1 MSQPTTTKYPAEF
14 KERAVKL
21 AVESEQPI
29 AQTARDLGV
38 NENTLHTWIGKYH
51 RAERQEKEGNDEHL
65 YEELKRLRK
74 ENARLKEER
83 EILIKKGGGVLC
95 ATAAVK
101 YAWMHQQQ
109 AEFPVSRLCRTLAV
123 SRSGYYEWLGRP
135 PSTQAADQQ
144 LQEKVQR
151 YFTQGRGTYGTRRI
165 KHLLAQE
172 GLQVSRRRIGRVLAQ
187 AGLRCKTRRRCKAPI
202 AAGQAQTVAPNQL
215 NREFTV
221 KEPDTVYVGD
231 ITYLPTGEGWL
242 YLAVVLDL
250 CSRAVV
256 GWSMADHMRAELV
269 NQALAMAIYQR
280 RPATGLIMHTD
291 RGSQYGADSYQQL
304 LVQHGIQP
312 SMSRK
317 GNCWDNAVAESFF
330 HTLKTELTY
339 LEDFDTREQAQT
351 VVFEYIEVFYNRQRC
366 HSANG
371 YLAPL
376 AYEQVLQTNGI
387 FCPEKC

>member
-1 MSQPTTTKYPAEF
+1 
-14 KERAVKL
+14 
-21 AVESEQPI
+21 
-29 AQTARDLGV
+29 
-38 NENTLHTWIGKYH
+38 
-51 RAERQEKEGNDEHL
+51 
-65 YEELKRLRK
+65 
-74 ENARLKEER
+74 
-83 EILIKKGGGVLC
+83 
-95 ATAAVK
+95 
-101 YAWMHQQQ
+101 MHQQHT
-109 AEFPVSRLCRTLAV
+109 EFKLSRMWRLLKV

-135 PSTQAADQQ
+135 PRTPTAADQEVQ
-144 LQEKVQR
+144 DKIQR
-151 YFTQGRGTYGTRRI
+151 YFAQGRGTYGTRRI

-187 AGLRCKTRRRCKAPI
+187 AGLRCHTRRKFKAPT

-221 KEPDTVYVGD
+221 QVPDTVYVGD

-242 YLAVVLDL
+242 YLAIVLDL

-269 NQALAMAIYQR
+269 NQALAMAICQR
-280 RPATGLIMHTD
+280 QPEAGLIMHTD
-291 RGSQYGADSYQQL
+291 RGSQYGADSYRQL
-304 LVQHGIQP
+304 LRQHGIEP

-330 HTLKTELTY
+330 HTLKTALIY
-339 LEDFDTREQAQT
+339 LEDFDTHEQAQT
-351 VVFEYIEVFYNRQRC
+351 AVFEYIEVFYNRQRC

-376 AYEQVLQTNGI
+376 AYEQALQTHESL
-387 FCPEKC
+387 CPEKC

>member
-1 MSQPTTTKYPAEF
+1 
-14 KERAVKL
+14 
-21 AVESEQPI
+21 
-29 AQTARDLGV
+29 
-38 NENTLHTWIGKYH
+38 
-51 RAERQEKEGNDEHL
+51 
-65 YEELKRLRK
+65 
-74 ENARLKEER
+74 
-83 EILIKKGGGVLC
+83 
-95 ATAAVK
+95 VK
-101 YAWMHQQQ
+101 YAWIHQQHI
-109 AEFPVSRLCRTLAV
+109 EFRVRRMCQLLGV
-123 SRSGYYEWLGRP
+123 SRSGYYEWLRRP
-135 PSTQAADQQ
+135 PRTQTAAEQQ
-144 LQEKVQR
+144 VQDKVQH
-151 YFTQGRGTYGTRRI
+151 YFAQGRGTYGTRRL

-172 GLQVSRRRIGRVLAQ
+172 GLRVSRRRIGRLLTQ
-187 AGLRCKTRRRCKAPI
+187 AGLRCKTRRRFKAPI

-221 KEPDTVYVGD
+221 QDPNTIYVGD
-231 ITYLPTGEGWL
+231 ITSLPTGEGWL

-269 NQALAMAIYQR
+269 NQALAMAIGQR
-280 RPATGLIMHTD
+280 QPAAGLIMHTD

-304 LVQHGIQP
+304 LTQHGIEP

-330 HTLKTELTY
+330 HTLKTELIY

-351 VVFEYIEVFYNRQRC
+351 GVFEYIEVFYNRQRC

-376 AYEQVLQTNGI
+376 VYEQTLKTNEI
-387 FCPEKC
+387 LCPEKC